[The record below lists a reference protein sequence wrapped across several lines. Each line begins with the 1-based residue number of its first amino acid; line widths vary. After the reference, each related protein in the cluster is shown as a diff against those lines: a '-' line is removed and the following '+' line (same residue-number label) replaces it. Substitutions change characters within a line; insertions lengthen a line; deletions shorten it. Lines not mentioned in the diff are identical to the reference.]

1 VTQAS
6 SVDRQTRTSLLAN
19 AAAFTAAA
27 LFGASLVAVKV
38 TVREIP
44 PLSLAVLR
52 FGQGAIVLFVCILI
66 IRPQLLDV
74 GGARLRF
81 IALLGAIFFSL
92 FPVSFNAGMQFT
104 QASRGALMLATMPIW
119 SVLLARP
126 LAGERLTMRQV
137 LGVFLTF
144 VGVTLVLVE
153 RGLSLSGGGRAL
165 LGDGLLLLT
174 ALFGA
179 LYGILAKRAVAETS
193 PFTVVSYAMLFGTLA
208 LLPAALLEGLA
219 DEIGAIDGR
228 LTALVLFLGIP
239 GGAIAFSLWTAAL
252 AGLSPTQ
259 VAVYIN
265 LNPIVAAI
273 LGVLLLSEEPTQ
285 VFLIAFAVVLV
296 GVVVVNWGA

>member
-1 VTQAS
+1 MQAS

-19 AAAFTAAA
+19 AAAFAAAA

-38 TVREIP
+38 AVREIP

-92 FPVSFNAGMQFT
+92 FPVSFNVGMQFT

-126 LAGERLTMRQV
+126 LAGERLTMRQI

-144 VGVTLVLVE
+144 VGVALVLVE
-153 RGLSLSGGGRAL
+153 RGLNLSGGGRAL

-193 PFTVVSYAMLFGTLA
+193 PLTVVSYAMLFGTLA

-228 LTALVLFLGIP
+228 LIALVLFLGIP